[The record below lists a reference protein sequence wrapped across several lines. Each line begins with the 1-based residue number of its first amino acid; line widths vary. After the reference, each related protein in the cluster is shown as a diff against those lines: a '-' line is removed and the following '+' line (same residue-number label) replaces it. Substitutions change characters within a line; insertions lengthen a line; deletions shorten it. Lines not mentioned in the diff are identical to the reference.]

1 MNTDA
6 DKPARI
12 LVIDD
17 DPMAVELLETRL
29 TDQGYR
35 VTAAY
40 SAEEGIA
47 AEKRIRHHLILLD
60 VMMPDMSGFEACRML
75 NAIQK
80 DRYVPIIL
88 LTSIDDVDSK
98 VKGLECGAYDYIT
111 KPFDSQELLARAQAA
126 IRTKRLYDELKATRE
141 RLTEAERLAALGE
154 MAITLNHEIN
164 NPLQA
169 ILLAAENMMSDLAS
183 RSISKEDIETVLANC
198 GRIDQ
203 VLKQITNLKRIRSEP
218 YVGGL
223 DMLNLDESV
232 RG

>member
-1 MNTDA
+1 
-6 DKPARI
+6 
-12 LVIDD
+12 
-17 DPMAVELLETRL
+17 
-29 TDQGYR
+29 
-35 VTAAY
+35 
-40 SAEEGIA
+40 
-47 AEKRIRHHLILLD
+47 
-60 VMMPDMSGFEACRML
+60 ML